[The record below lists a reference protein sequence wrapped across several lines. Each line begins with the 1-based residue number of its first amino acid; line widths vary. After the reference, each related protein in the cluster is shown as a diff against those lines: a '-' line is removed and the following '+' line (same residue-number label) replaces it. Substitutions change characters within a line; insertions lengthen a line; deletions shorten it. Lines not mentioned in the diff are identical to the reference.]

1 MTSMLPGPAG
11 ASATQEAHTPHGSGV
26 GPCSQF
32 SERARI
38 RALEVLPQP
47 RGPLNR

>member
-1 MTSMLPGPAG
+1 MLPGPAG
-11 ASATQEAHTPHGSGV
+11 ASATHEAQTPHGSGV
-26 GPCSQF
+26 RPCSQF
-32 SERARI
+32 SDRARI

>member
-1 MTSMLPGPAG
+1 MLPGPDG
-11 ASATQEAHTPHGSGV
+11 ASAMHESQTPHGSGV
-26 GPCSQF
+26 GPCTQF
-32 SERARI
+32 SDRARM

>member
-1 MTSMLPGPAG
+1 MLPGPFG
-11 ASATQEAHTPHGSGV
+11 ARAMQESHTPHGSGV
-26 GPCSQF
+26 GPFTQF

-38 RALEVLPQP
+38 RALVVLPQP